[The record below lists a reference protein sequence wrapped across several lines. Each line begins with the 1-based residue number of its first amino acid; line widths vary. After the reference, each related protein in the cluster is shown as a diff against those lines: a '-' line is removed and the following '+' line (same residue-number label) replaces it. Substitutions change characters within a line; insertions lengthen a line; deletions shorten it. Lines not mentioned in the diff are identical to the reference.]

1 MIGAYRDVGGIAPF
15 GNNVQIDVQ
24 QGRLYMGS
32 AEVDAKEIVG
42 CLVHVGVSFLIAY
55 GVATLRHAHLTATN
69 WNTPIETIKAN
80 KTMIKVMPNL
90 QRFDLRGV
98 LLT

>member
-1 MIGAYRDVGGIAPF
+1 MIGAFRGVGGIAPF

-42 CLVHVGVSFLIAY
+42 CLVHVGVRCSDLAPCSFDGNKLE
-55 GVATLRHAHLTATN
+55 HANRNH
-69 WNTPIETIKAN
+69 
-80 KTMIKVMPNL
+80 
-90 QRFDLRGV
+90 
-98 LLT
+98 